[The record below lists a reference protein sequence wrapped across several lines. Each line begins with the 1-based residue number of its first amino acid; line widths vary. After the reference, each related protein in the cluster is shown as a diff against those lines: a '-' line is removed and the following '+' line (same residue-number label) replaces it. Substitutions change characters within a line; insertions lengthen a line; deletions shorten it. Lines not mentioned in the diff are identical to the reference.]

1 MEIAEPLRVVIEEL
15 SKLPSIGKK
24 SAQRLALHLV
34 KKKEHDL
41 EELIKALTDLKDNI
55 KFCTQCFNISSNDI
69 CGVCSNPKR
78 DVSIICVVE
87 DASDVIA
94 IENTNEFNGRYH
106 VLGGVLSPLAGIG
119 VEDLKIKELVNRL
132 KDEGIKEIILA
143 LNPNTEGETTSLY
156 LAKLLKPI
164 GIKITRLARG
174 LPIGGDLEFTDEAT
188 IGRAV
193 LNRININ
200 E

>member
-1 MEIAEPLRVVIEEL
+1 LDIAEPLRVVIEEL

-34 KKKEHDL
+34 KKEKQDL
-41 EELIKALTDLKDNI
+41 EALINSLTELKDNI
-55 KFCTQCFNISSNDI
+55 RFCTQCFNISSNDI

-78 DVSIICVVE
+78 DTSLICVVE
-87 DASDVIA
+87 EASDVIA

-106 VLGGVLSPLAGIG
+106 VLGGVLSPLTGVG

-132 KDEGIKEIILA
+132 KDDGVKEIILA

-164 GIKITRLARG
+164 GVKITRLARG

-193 LNRININ
+193 LNRIDI
-200 E
+200 

>member
-1 MEIAEPLRVVIEEL
+1 MHT
-15 SKLPSIGKK
+15 S
-24 SAQRLALHLV
+24 
-34 KKKEHDL
+34 
-41 EELIKALTDLKDNI
+41 
-55 KFCTQCFNISSNDI
+55 TQCFNISSSEI

-78 DVSIICVVE
+78 DTSLICVVE
-87 DASDVIA
+87 EASDVIA

-106 VLGGVLSPLAGIG
+106 VLGGVLSPLTGVG
-119 VEDLKIKELVNRL
+119 VEDLKIKELVSRL
-132 KDEGIKEIILA
+132 KDDGVKEIILA

-193 LNRININ
+193 LNRIDI
-200 E
+200 

>member
-24 SAQRLALHLV
+24 SAQRLALYLV
-34 KKKEHDL
+34 KKEKQELEDL
-41 EELIKALTDLKDNI
+41 ILALTQLKDNI
-55 KFCTQCFNISSNDI
+55 KFCTNCFNISANDLCSI
-69 CGVCSNPKR
+69 CTNPKR
-78 DVSIICVVE
+78 DSTTICVVE
-87 DASDVIA
+87 EASDVIA
-94 IENTNEFNGRYH
+94 IENTNEFSGKYH

-119 VEDLKIKELVNRL
+119 VEDLKVKELVSRL
-132 KDEGIKEIILA
+132 KDENIKEIILA

-156 LAKLLKPI
+156 LAKLLKPLN
-164 GIKITRLARG
+164 IKITRLARG

-193 LNRININ
+193 LNRIDI
-200 E
+200 

>member
-15 SKLPSIGKK
+15 SKLPSIGRK

-34 KKKEHDL
+34 KKEKQDL
-41 EELIKALTDLKDNI
+41 EELIKALIELKDNI
-55 KFCTQCFNISSNDI
+55 KFCSQCFNISANEI
-69 CGVCSNPKR
+69 CSVCTNPKR
-78 DVSIICVVE
+78 DSSLICVVE

-94 IENTNEFNGRYH
+94 IENTNEFSGRYH

-119 VEDLKIKELVNRL
+119 VENLKMKELVIRL
-132 KDEGIKEIILA
+132 KNDDVKEIILA

-156 LAKLLKPI
+156 LAKLLKPF

-193 LNRININ
+193 LNRIDM
-200 E
+200 

>member
-1 MEIAEPLRVVIEEL
+1 MEVAEPLRVVIEEL
-15 SKLPSIGKK
+15 SKLPSIGRK

-34 KKKEHDL
+34 KKEKQEL
-41 EELIKALTDLKDNI
+41 EELISALVELKDNI
-55 KFCTQCFNISSNDI
+55 RFCEICFNISSTDI
-69 CGVCSNPKR
+69 CNVCSNPKR
-78 DVSIICVVE
+78 DNSTICIVE
-87 DASDVIA
+87 EASDVIA
-94 IENTNEFNGRYH
+94 IENTNEFSGKYH

-119 VEDLKIKELVNRL
+119 VEDLKIKELLDRL
-132 KDEGIKEIILA
+132 KSDEVKEIILA

-193 LNRININ
+193 LNRIDM
-200 E
+200 

>member
-1 MEIAEPLRVVIEEL
+1 LEIAEPLKVVIEEL

-34 KKKEHDL
+34 KKEKQDL
-41 EELIKALTDLKDNI
+41 EDLISALIELKDNI
-55 KFCTQCFNISSNDI
+55 KFCEICFNISSHDI
-69 CGVCSNPKR
+69 CNVCKNPKR
-78 DVSIICVVE
+78 DNSTICIVE
-87 DASDVIA
+87 EASDVIA
-94 IENTNEFNGRYH
+94 IENTNEFNGKYH

-119 VEDLKIKELVNRL
+119 VEELKIKELLGRL
-132 KDEGIKEIILA
+132 KSDEVSEIILA

-193 LNRININ
+193 LNRIDM
-200 E
+200 